1 MKKKILILVLLIAC
15 SFGLLLVPSTKKA
28 SASELDCIEVKEHH
42 FGYSLS
48 VFDEL
53 QDEYGLPVLFRKDDR
68 VRINREVLESL
79 SYFVVFG
86 FYDTMDCVIEFD
98 YSNCRIFTEYCS
110 CELAITHSEH
120 CDIYDEEDGYVYIAF
135 NFDSLVWV
143 GDGSNNIQYFTI
155 IPHETHL
162 SDYEKGYQ
170 DGFNVGKDSV
180 DITIDNQEQ
189 YDKGYEDG
197 YTEGYD
203 MGYFEGVQVGDDVV
217 VVPPTEDSND
227 NLSDVSDDEA
237 DVLDEIVDFLKNIT
251 DKIFTE
257 NGLIAFIILVSLGCF
272 VASLF
277 RRR

>member
-28 SASELDCIEVKEHH
+28 SASEIDYIEVKEHH
-42 FGYSLS
+42 SGSSLS
-48 VFDEL
+48 VLDEL
-53 QDEYGLPVLFRKDDR
+53 QEEYDLPVLFRKDDR

-86 FYDTMDCVIEFD
+86 FYDTMDCDIEFD

-155 IPHETHL
+155 IPRETHL

-170 DGFNVGKDSV
+170 KGLEDGNDVGYDEGLEIGYDEGYQKGYADGKESVDITIDNQEQYDKGYQAGKDSV

-189 YDKGYEDG
+189 YDAGFNAGK
-197 YTEGYD
+197 
-203 MGYFEGVQVGDDVV
+203 
-217 VVPPTEDSND
+217 DSVDITID
-227 NLSDVSDDEA
+227 NLKQHGNYNHQQTYIQYDHV
-237 DVLDEIVDFLKNIT
+237 
-251 DKIFTE
+251 
-257 NGLIAFIILVSLGCF
+257 
-272 VASLF
+272 
-277 RRR
+277 R